1 MTIGDKIKIYRKNLG
16 LNQAELAEMVGLS
29 PSAIRMYET
38 NKREPKMDT
47 LQKICTALNIP
58 VTELFIDE
66 FEEKFP
72 SEQLNREA
80 KAFEGI
86 DNIAKY
92 FNIPINFHSMSEE
105 DAYDLLNNIGS
116 YIEFLIYKN
125 SKN

>member
-1 MTIGDKIKIYRKNLG
+1 MAIGNIIKTYRKMMNLT
-16 LNQAELAEMVGLS
+16 QAELADKVGLS
-29 PSAIRMYET
+29 ASAIRMYET
-38 NKREPKMDT
+38 NKREPKKDS
-47 LQKICTALNIP
+47 LQKISEVLNVP
-58 VTELFIDE
+58 MKEFLYAE

-92 FNIPINFHSMSEE
+92 FNIPLSFNSLDEE
-105 DAYDLLNNIGS
+105 EAYELLHNVGS

-125 SKN
+125 SK